1 MELTKDQ
8 DLKISKFYHYL
19 GARFRTIEVASPDA
33 PVTCLAK
40 DDEGK
45 EYYMSIEIEEDRS
58 VQEILQT
65 GIVFE
70 NVKFYALYAMVTNE
84 MNVFHMH
91 IFKDGYGLFFINE
104 VSPEELKVTEDKTY
118 IGVASAL
125 HIQND
130 AEIILPSSEEGTYY
144 KIATPPTI
152 QLPKLQKK
160 YDA

>member
-1 MELTKDQ
+1 
-8 DLKISKFYHYL
+8 
-19 GARFRTIEVASPDA
+19 
-33 PVTCLAK
+33 
-40 DDEGK
+40 
-45 EYYMSIEIEEDRS
+45 
-58 VQEILQT
+58 
-65 GIVFE
+65 
-70 NVKFYALYAMVTNE
+70 
-84 MNVFHMH
+84 
-91 IFKDGYGLFFINE
+91 LFFINE

-144 KIATPPTI
+144 KMATPPTI